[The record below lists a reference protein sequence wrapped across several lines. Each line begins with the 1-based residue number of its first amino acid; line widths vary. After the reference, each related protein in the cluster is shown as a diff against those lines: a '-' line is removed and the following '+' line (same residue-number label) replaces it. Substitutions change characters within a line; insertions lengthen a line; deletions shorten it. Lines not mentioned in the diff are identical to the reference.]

1 MKHQLDWDP
10 DSDSAQRAARV
21 VALRILDAV
30 ADAHDSIRKKDP
42 ESIHDFRIA
51 LRRLRSWLR
60 TYRTSL
66 DDTIRRRVLRSL
78 RRISRATT
86 ELRDLDVQLAWLR
99 SETSALGEG
108 RLEAAKWVIASIKAD
123 RKVVWRK
130 LERALDRKYA
140 SAERDLRRQLTHYV
154 ERHKVNSTKPPVS
167 MRRITARALEAQATA
182 LSEALARIRSADDAG
197 RLHRARIA
205 AKRTRYVLDAI
216 HPELSVEPAVVD
228 DLARFQDS
236 VGELRDAQLLAHRVA
251 REVTA
256 VAAERTAIV
265 ASELVYH
272 PRGAMDFSRIVDESP
287 FDASLALLFARLHDR
302 IAAASRGVTAVI
314 ARTSAQDWRWLL
326 THEGTPTK
334 K

>member
-42 ESIHDFRIA
+42 ESIHAFRIE

-66 DDTIRRRVLRSL
+66 HDTVRRRTIRSL
-78 RRISRATT
+78 GRIARATT

-108 RLEAAKWVIASIKAD
+108 RLEAARWVVASIRTD
-123 RKVVWRK
+123 RKAAWRTFDRI
-130 LERALDRKYA
+130 LGRKYVQV
-140 SAERDLRRQLTHYV
+140 ERDLRKQLAHYV
-154 ERHKVNSTKPPVS
+154 ERHKLNSTKPPVS
-167 MRRITARALEAQATA
+167 MGRITAKALQTQATA
-182 LSEALARIRSADDAG
+182 LSASLARIRSADDAG
-197 RLHRARIA
+197 RLHKARIA
-205 AKRTRYVLDAI
+205 AKRTRYALEAI
-216 HPELSVEPAVVD
+216 RPELSVEPAVVT
-228 DLARFQDS
+228 DLERFQDS

-256 VAAERTAIV
+256 VAAERTALV
-265 ASELVYH
+265 ASELVYQ
-272 PRGAMDFSRIVDESP
+272 PRGAMDFSRVVEESP

-302 IAAASRGVTAVI
+302 IAAASRGVTASV
-314 ARTSAQDWRWLL
+314 ARTSAKNWPWLL
-326 THEGTPTK
+326 SHDGTPTK